1 MLPFRFEGHRRMSD
15 HSPGLVIA
23 HMVYFTLKDA
33 SPAAQ
38 QKLIDDCQRY
48 LKDAPGIV
56 YFAVGTRVPDLTRSV
71 NVQDFQVG
79 LHVVFDSRK
88 AHDDYQVSEPHL
100 RFIAENKHN
109 WTQVRVFDCNAS

>member
-1 MLPFRFEGHRRMSD
+1 MSA
-15 HSPGLVIA
+15 HFPGLVIA

-38 QKLIDDCQRY
+38 QKLIDDCQQY
-48 LKDAPGIV
+48 LKNAPGIV
-56 YFAVGTRVPDLTRSV
+56 YFAVGTRVPDLTRPV

-79 LHVVFDSRK
+79 LHVVFESRK

-100 RFIAENKHN
+100 QFIAENKHN